1 MKRAERAARTVKHGT
16 DILTL
21 LKTAKMRSLL
31 VLGVQEGI
39 PPVSKVS
46 SPLIRVFSEDDLK
59 TTPVKSFIGLS
70 VRAVLAEEDCE
81 RVERGVRTNRETDP
95 LFSTGSVYRQVDT
108 AALDDNEHQRSDEL
122 IALVEAVCKG
132 MLSKL
137 DRKYLIQRLVAIDV

>member
-1 MKRAERAARTVKHGT
+1 M
-16 DILTL
+16 
-21 LKTAKMRSLL
+21 
-31 VLGVQEGI
+31 
-39 PPVSKVS
+39 SKVS

-81 RVERGVRTNRETDP
+81 RVERGGRTNRETDP

>member
-46 SPLIRVFSEDDLK
+46 SSLIKVFSEDDLK
-59 TTPVKSFIGLS
+59 TTPVKSFI
-70 VRAVLAEEDCE
+70 EEDCE